1 MKLIIAVINKEDS
14 SDLIHHLNKANFM
27 STKLATTGGFLRAG
41 NITLLIGTEEERVE
55 ECLEIMRKC
64 CSQHTQLINPASVN
78 YADQVFT
85 PSPVS
90 VTIGGATVFVL
101 NVERFEKI

>member
-1 MKLIIAVINKEDS
+1 MKLIIAIVNKEDS
-14 SDLIHHLNKANFM
+14 SDLIHQLGKANFM

-41 NITLLIGTEEERVE
+41 NITLLIGTEKERVD
-55 ECLEIMRKC
+55 ECIEIMRKC

-78 YADQVFT
+78 YADQVFS
-85 PSPVS
+85 PSPIS

-101 NVERFEKI
+101 EIDQFIKM

>member
-1 MKLIIAVINKEDS
+1 MKLIIAIVNKEAS
-14 SDLIHHLNKANFM
+14 SDLIHQLNKAKFT

-64 CSQHTQLINPASVN
+64 CSQHTQLINPASAN
-78 YADQVFT
+78 YADQVFA

-90 VTIGGATVFVL
+90 VTVGGATVFVL
-101 NVERFEKI
+101 EIDQFIKM

>member
-1 MKLIIAVINKEDS
+1 MKLIIAIINKEDS
-14 SDLIHHLNKANFM
+14 SELIRQLNKAKFM

-41 NITLLIGTEEERVE
+41 NITLLIGVEEERVD
-55 ECLEIMRKC
+55 ECLAVMKEC
-64 CSQHTQLINPASVN
+64 CSRHTQLINPASVN
-78 YADQVFT
+78 YADQMFS

-101 NVERFEKI
+101 EIDKFIKM

>member
-1 MKLIIAVINKEDS
+1 MKLIIAIVNKEDS
-14 SDLIHHLNKANFM
+14 SDLIHQLNKAKFT

-78 YADQVFT
+78 YADQVFA

-101 NVERFEKI
+101 DIDQFIKM

>member
-1 MKLIIAVINKEDS
+1 MKLIVAVINKEDS
-14 SDLIHHLNKANFM
+14 SDLIRQLNKANFM

-41 NITLLIGTEEERVE
+41 NITLLIGTEEERVD
-55 ECLEIMRKC
+55 ECLDIMRKC
-64 CSQHTQLINPASVN
+64 CSQHKQLINPASLN
-78 YADQVFT
+78 YADQMFS

-101 NVERFEKI
+101 DIDRFIKM